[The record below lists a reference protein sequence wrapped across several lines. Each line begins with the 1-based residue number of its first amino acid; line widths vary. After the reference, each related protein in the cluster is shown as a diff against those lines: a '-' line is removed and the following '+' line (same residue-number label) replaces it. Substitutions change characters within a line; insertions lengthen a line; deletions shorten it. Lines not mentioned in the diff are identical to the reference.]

1 MTALAARG
9 FGAKWYHFCLAETS
23 QHLSRPVDNPN
34 EQTLKRDQDT
44 LGALLLNFLEL
55 LVNNFASQT
64 YNFSVAKQLQ
74 VHCRFDKS

>member
-9 FGAKWYHFCLAETS
+9 FGAKWYHFSLAETS
-23 QHLSRPVDNPN
+23 QNLSRSVDNPN